1 MVRTAGGQLDTPAR
15 TANDGRQRTE
25 EEEEHATK
33 PYPSQG
39 TTI

>member
-1 MVRTAGGQLDTPAR
+1 MVRTAGGQLVTPAH
-15 TANDGRQRTE
+15 TANDGRQRT